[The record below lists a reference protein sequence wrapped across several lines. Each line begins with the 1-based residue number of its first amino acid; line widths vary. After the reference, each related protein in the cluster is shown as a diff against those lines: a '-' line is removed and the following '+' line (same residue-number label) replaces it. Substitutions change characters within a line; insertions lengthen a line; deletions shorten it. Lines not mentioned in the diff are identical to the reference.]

1 MRLVWHIVLGI
12 LGLYLATLLVPGVE
26 ITGGIFNE
34 QGLKVLILAGILL
47 GILNFFL
54 KPILY
59 LLTFPLRILT
69 IGLFGLVIEML
80 LVFLIDVAFKELIIP
95 GFYSLFW
102 VSLIIWPLS
111 AAVPKK

>member
-1 MRLVWHIVLGI
+1 MGLLIQIIGNSLGI
-12 LGLYLATLLVPGVE
+12 YLASCLISG
-26 ITGGIFNE
+26 FSF
-34 QGLKVLILAGILL
+34 QGNLKILILAGFIL
-47 GILNFFL
+47 GIVNFFL

-69 IGLFGLVIEML
+69 IGFFGLVIEML
-80 LVFLIDVAFKELIIP
+80 LVFLVDVVFKELIIP